1 MLKTATFMLSSILCT
16 LDVAAQRVDT
26 IVRKVDRPLHTGVA
40 TLRREL
46 SIGVAEGDEK
56 YMMGAI
62 ADVAVSASGDIYV
75 WDRSIPAIRMYDA
88 SGKYIRT
95 IGRLG
100 SGPGEYRPGGALAI
114 GRNGNLLMWDPG
126 NARINVYT
134 ASGDVLTSWPTKSG
148 RSGSIEGSGLLTVDA
163 AGFTYAKSMFVINQA
178 GKPTDTRTGWIRF
191 QPDGSLQDTILA
203 PSYPGERLLYA
214 EARGQ
219 FSSRYVPF
227 MPHGYFALSPLGYF
241 VSGVNDR
248 IALDINEPGRP
259 VVSIR
264 RTIAPEAVSAHERD
278 SARADITADMRKVL
292 PSWSWNGGDIPK
304 TKPVYSSLTVASDGR
319 LWVELDEGPR
329 AKEDSA
335 SLGRGQMMVMEGR
348 GGGAVRTVPWSCPST
363 GSMLFDVYEPSGTYL
378 GQVQLPARIDAIV
391 MRGDFIWATTCNDDG
406 VPSVGRYRIIWR

>member
-16 LDVAAQRVDT
+16 FDVTAQRADT
-26 IVRKVDRPLHTGVA
+26 LVRHVNRPVHSGVA

-46 SIGVAEGDEK
+46 SIGVADGDEK

-114 GRNGNLLMWDPG
+114 GKNGTLLMWDPG

-134 ASGDVLTSWPTKSG
+134 ASGDVVTSWPTKSG
-148 RSGSIEGSGLLTVDA
+148 SAGSIDGSGLLTVDV
-163 AGFTYAKSMFVINQA
+163 AGYAYAKSMFVIRQQ
-178 GKPTDTRTGWIRF
+178 GQPMDTRTGWIRF

-203 PSYPGERLLYA
+203 PSYPGERVLHV
-214 EARGQ
+214 EARGR

-227 MPHGYFALSPLGYF
+227 TPHAHFEVSPLGYF

-248 IALDINEPGRP
+248 IALDINEPGKP

-264 RTIAPEAVSAHERD
+264 RTIVPRAVTARERD
-278 SARADITADMRKVL
+278 SARADITADMRAVL

-319 LWVELDEGPR
+319 LWVELAEGPR
-329 AKEDSA
+329 AKEDSTA
-335 SLGRGQMMVMEGR
+335 LGRGQMMIIEGR

-363 GSMLFDVYEPSGTYL
+363 GWMLFDVYEPAGTYL
-378 GQVQLPARIDAIV
+378 GQVQVPARVDAIV